1 LCTNAVPFAIDLN
14 TRFRDTIT
22 RHGVLIHGPS
32 GWGEFAPFPDYTD
45 AAASRWLDAALEAA
59 YGTWPDPVRTEI
71 PVNAIIPAIPADH
84 AAAMARSAVIDHGC
98 TTIKVKVGGTLL
110 EDEARVAAVRDVLQ
124 HTTPQGRLRIDVNGA
139 WTLDEAIVAL
149 QRLQAYDLE
158 YVEQP
163 LRSADDLREL
173 RRRITVPIAIDE
185 SIRSDPEHAGAHLRE
200 IADIAVLKVAPIGG
214 VHIAL
219 QLAERIGLPVVV
231 SGSLDSS
238 VGLAPG
244 LAFAGALP
252 ELGGACGLGT
262 GLLLATDVVDDPV
275 VPKSGVIPVRRF
287 APNLDAL
294 AEATAA
300 ATGDVLERMTAAWW
314 LGPHE
319 RWAEI
324 VAAT

>member
-14 TRFRDTIT
+14 TRFRDTTT

-59 YGTWPDPVRTEI
+59 YGTWPDPMRTEI
-71 PVNAIIPAIPADH
+71 PVNAIIPEIPADH

-139 WTLDEAIVAL
+139 WTLDEAITAL

-163 LRSADDLREL
+163 LRSVDDLREL
-173 RRRITVPIAIDE
+173 RRRVTVPIAIDE

-200 IADIAVLKVAPIGG
+200 IADIAVIKVAPIGG
-214 VHIAL
+214 VHTAL

-244 LAFAGALP
+244 LAFAGALS

-262 GLLLATDVVDDPV
+262 GLLLATDVVDEPV
-275 VPKSGVIPVRRF
+275 TPKNGIIPVRRI

-294 AEATAA
+294 AQATAA
-300 ATGDVLERMTAAWW
+300 ATGDVLERMTTAWW

>member
-1 LCTNAVPFAIDLN
+1 M
-14 TRFRDTIT
+14 
-22 RHGVLIHGPS
+22 LIHGPS
-32 GWGEFAPFPDYTD
+32 GWGEFAPFANYTD
-45 AAASRWLDAALEAA
+45 VAAARWLDAALEAA

-124 HTTPQGRLRIDVNGA
+124 HTTSQGRLRIDVNGS
-139 WTLDEAIVAL
+139 WTLDQAVVAL
-149 QRLQAYDLE
+149 TRLQAYDLE

-163 LRSADDLREL
+163 LRSAGDLREL
-173 RRRITVPIAIDE
+173 RRRIDVPIAIDE
-185 SIRSDPEHAGAHLRE
+185 SIRDDPEHAGADLRE
-200 IADIAVLKVAPIGG
+200 IADVAVIKVAPIGG
-214 VHIAL
+214 VRIAL
-219 QLAERIGLPVVV
+219 HTAERIGLPVVV

-238 VGLAPG
+238 VGLAAG
-244 LAFAGALP
+244 LACAAALP
-252 ELGGACGLGT
+252 ELAGACGLGT

-275 VPKSGVIPVRRF
+275 VPHAGVIGVRRI

-294 AEATAA
+294 AHASTA
-300 ATGDVLERMTAAWW
+300 ATGDVLARLETAWW

-319 RWAEI
+319 RWAQI
-324 VAAT
+324 VAAA